1 MPTVLVVDDQPRV
14 VQTVTTALSNWGDY
28 ELLTAYDGQSALDLA
43 RQRHPDL
50 VILDVMMPGMDGF
63 QVLKALKSDPETED
77 IAVLMLTAKDQ
88 PLDIVD
94 GLDAGADYYVP
105 KPFHPRDLASLV
117 KRHFEE

>member
-14 VQTVTTALSNWGDY
+14 VQNVTTALSNWGDY